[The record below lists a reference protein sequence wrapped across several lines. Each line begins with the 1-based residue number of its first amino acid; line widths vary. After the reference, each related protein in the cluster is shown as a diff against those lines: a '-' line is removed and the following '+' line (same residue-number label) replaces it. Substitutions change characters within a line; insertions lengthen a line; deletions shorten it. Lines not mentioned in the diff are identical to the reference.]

1 MAATERLAL
10 GTVQFGLDYGVAN
23 QDGRV
28 SLDETARILEVAH
41 DAGIDTLD
49 TAIGY
54 GDAESRLGEI
64 GVAGWRVVSKLP
76 GLPDAV
82 DDVAGWVESSVAG
95 SLNRIGVDRLHG
107 LLLHRP
113 GELTGARGPALGEAL
128 LDVRQQGLADRIGV
142 SVYGPDE
149 LDAVWD
155 DRFDLVQAPFN
166 VFDRRLVT
174 SGWLDRLVE
183 QGVEIHTRSAF
194 LQGLLLMEDWSGYF
208 DRFAGWHE
216 AWTAYCAAQDAT
228 LLEASL
234 GFVLAQS
241 GIDRVVV
248 GVDTAE
254 QLGEIL
260 AVGDRPIAPAPDTLA
275 SDDLDLIN
283 PSQWDVS

>member
-10 GTVQFGLDYGVAN
+10 GTAQFGLAYGVAN
-23 QDGRV
+23 RAGRV
-28 SLDETARILEVAH
+28 TLDETARILVVAR
-41 DAGIDTLD
+41 DAGIDALD

-54 GDAESRLGEI
+54 GDSEARLGEI
-64 GVAGWRVVSKLP
+64 GVADWQVVSKLP
-76 GLPDAV
+76 ELPGEV
-82 DDVAGWVESSVAG
+82 DDVAGWAESSVAG
-95 SLNRIGVDRLHG
+95 SLERLGVDRLHG

-113 GELTGARGPALGEAL
+113 GELLGEHGAALGAAL
-128 LDVRQQGLADRIGV
+128 LEVRRSGLAEKIGV

-166 VFDRRLVT
+166 VVDRRLLT
-174 SGWLDRLVE
+174 SGWLGRLGE

-194 LQGLLLMEDWSGYF
+194 VQGLLLMEDWPGYF
-208 DRFAGWHE
+208 DRFAGWQE
-216 AWTAYCAAQDAT
+216 AWTAYCAAEDAT

-234 GFVLAQS
+234 GFVLAQP
-241 GIDRVVV
+241 GIARVVV

-254 QLGEIL
+254 QLEEVL

-275 SDDLDLIN
+275 SDDLDLID
-283 PSQWDVS
+283 PTRWDLS

>member
-1 MAATERLAL
+1 MAATERIAL
-10 GTVQFGLDYGVAN
+10 GTVQFGVAYGVAN
-23 QDGRV
+23 RGDQV
-28 SLDETARILEVAH
+28 SFDETARILDVAH

-49 TAIGY
+49 TAVEY
-54 GDAESRLGEI
+54 GDAETRLGEI
-64 GVAGWRVVSKLP
+64 GVAGWRIVSKLP
-76 GLPDAV
+76 GLPDEV

-95 SLNRIGVDRLHG
+95 SLERLGVDRLHG

-113 GELTGARGPALGEAL
+113 GELTGAHGPALGEAL
-128 LDVRQQGLADRIGV
+128 LDVRRQGLVEKIGV

-155 DRFDLVQAPFN
+155 DRFDLVQVPFN

-194 LQGLLLMEDWSGYF
+194 LQGLLLMEDWPGYF
-208 DRFAGWHE
+208 DRFAGWQE
-216 AWTAYCAAQDAT
+216 AWVAYCAAEDAT

-234 GFVLAQS
+234 GFALAQT

-260 AVGDRPIAPAPDTLA
+260 AVGDRQVAPAPDTLA

-283 PSQWDVS
+283 PSRWDLS

>member
-23 QDGRV
+23 DGGRV
-28 SLDETARILEVAH
+28 TLEETARILELAH

-54 GDAESRLGEI
+54 GDSEARLGEI
-64 GVAGWRVVSKLP
+64 GVADWRIVSKLP
-76 GLPDAV
+76 ELPDV
-82 DDVAGWVESSVAG
+82 VEDVAGWAESSVTG
-95 SLNRIGVDRLHG
+95 SLERLGADRLHG

-113 GELTGARGPALGEAL
+113 AELLGAYGPALSAAL
-128 LDVRQQGLADRIGV
+128 LDVRQQGLVDRVGV

-155 DRFDLVQAPFN
+155 DRFDLVQAPTN
-166 VFDRRLVT
+166 VFDRRLAT
-174 SGWLDRLVE
+174 SGWLGRLGE
-183 QGVEIHTRSAF
+183 QDVEIHTRSAF
-194 LQGLLLMEDWSGYF
+194 LQGLLLMEDWPTYF
-208 DRFAGWHE
+208 ERFTGWHE
-216 AWTAYCAAQDAT
+216 GWTAYCAAEDAT

-234 GFVLAQS
+234 GFVLAQA

-254 QLGEIL
+254 QLEEIL
-260 AVGDRPIAPAPDTLA
+260 AVGDRQIEPAPDTLA
-275 SDDLDLIN
+275 SDDLDLID
-283 PSQWDVS
+283 PSRWDTS

>member
-23 QDGRV
+23 DGGRV
-28 SLDETARILEVAH
+28 SVDETTRILEVAH

-54 GDAESRLGEI
+54 GDSEARLGEI
-64 GVAGWRVVSKLP
+64 GVAGWRIVSKLP
-76 GLPDAV
+76 ELPDEV
-82 DDVAGWVESSVAG
+82 DDVTGWAEACVTG
-95 SLNRIGVDRLHG
+95 SLERLGVDRLHG

-113 GELTGARGPALGEAL
+113 AELSGEHGIALGAAL
-128 LDVRQQGLADRIGV
+128 LEVRQQGLAEKIGV

-174 SGWLDRLVE
+174 SGWLGRLVE

-194 LQGLLLMEDWSGYF
+194 LQGLLLMKDWPTYF
-208 DRFAGWHE
+208 DRFAGWHD
-216 AWTAYCAAQDAT
+216 AWTAYCAAEDAT

-234 GFVLAQS
+234 GFVLAPS

-260 AVGDRPIAPAPDTLA
+260 AVDDLQMAPPPDTLA
-275 SDDLDLIN
+275 SDDLDLIK
-283 PSQWDVS
+283 PSRWDLS

>member
-10 GTVQFGLDYGVAN
+10 GTVQFGLEYGVAN
-23 QDGRV
+23 DGGRV
-28 SLDETARILEVAH
+28 ALDEAVRILGVAN

-49 TAIGY
+49 TAIEY
-54 GDAESRLGEI
+54 GDSEARLGEI
-64 GVAGWRVVSKLP
+64 GVAGWRIVSKLP
-76 GLPDAV
+76 ELPDEV
-82 DDVAGWVESSVAG
+82 DDVTGWAEACVTG
-95 SLNRIGVDRLHG
+95 SLERLGVDRLHG

-113 GELTGARGPALGEAL
+113 AELSGEHGPALGAAL
-128 LDVRQQGLADRIGV
+128 LDVRQRGFVDKIGV

-166 VFDRRLVT
+166 VFDRRLAT
-174 SGWLDRLVE
+174 SGWLGRLGEQDVE
-183 QGVEIHTRSAF
+183 VHTRSAF
-194 LQGLLLMEDWSGYF
+194 LQGLLLMKDWPTYF

-216 AWTAYCAAQDAT
+216 AWTGYCAAQGVT

-241 GIDRVVV
+241 GIKRVVV

-254 QLGEIL
+254 QLEEIL
-260 AVGDRPIAPAPDTLA
+260 AVGDRQIAPAPDTLA

-283 PSQWDVS
+283 PSRWDLS

>member
-10 GTVQFGLDYGVAN
+10 GTVQFGRAYGVAN
-23 QDGRV
+23 DGGRV
-28 SLDETARILEVAH
+28 SLDETARILEVAW
-41 DAGIDTLD
+41 AEGLDTLD

-54 GDAESRLGEI
+54 GDSEARLGEL
-64 GVAGWRVVSKLP
+64 GVVGWRVVSKLP
-76 GLPDAV
+76 ELPDEV
-82 DDVAGWVESSVAG
+82 DDVTGWAESSVTG
-95 SLNRIGVDRLHG
+95 SLERLGVDRLHG

-113 GELTGARGPALGEAL
+113 GELLGANGSALGAAL
-128 LDVRQQGLADRIGV
+128 LDVRQLGLVDRVGV

-155 DRFDLVQAPFN
+155 DRFDLLQAPFN
-166 VFDRRLVT
+166 VLDRRLVT
-174 SGWLDRLVE
+174 SGWLERLGE

-194 LQGLLLMEDWSGYF
+194 LQGLLLMEDWPGYF
-208 DRFAGWHE
+208 DRFAGWQE
-216 AWTAYCAAQDAT
+216 AWTAYCAAEDAT

-234 GFVLAQS
+234 GFVLAQP
-241 GIDRVVV
+241 GIERVVV

-260 AVGDRPIAPAPDTLA
+260 AVGDRQVGPAPDTLA

-283 PSQWDVS
+283 PSRWDLA